1 MNDDWRVRIDV
12 HEDGLARQLTEQLN
26 ADELEHDLQH
36 AFHDRVVLS
45 VDGSLLF
52 AYTGSRAQAYRVA
65 DLVTRLAP
73 EHNATVDVQIAR
85 WHPVSEEWE
94 SPDEPLPADAA
105 DTEAEFEERVEDERE
120 ESAEQ
125 GYPDFEVRVQCH
137 SRHAASQLSHRL
149 DNENVP
155 HVHRSHYLLIG
166 ATDEDDA
173 QALAERLRGE
183 APAGSEVVV
192 EQNRRVVYEHR
203 PFNPFIFLG
212 GLGG

>member
-12 HEDGLARQLTEQLN
+12 EKDGLAHQLTEQLD
-26 ADELEHDLQH
+26 ADELEHDLEH
-36 AFHDRVVLS
+36 SFHDRVVVS
-45 VDGSLLF
+45 TDGPLVF
-52 AYTGSRAQAYRVA
+52 CYTGSREQAQAVA
-65 DLVTRLAP
+65 GLVAQIAAGHKL
-73 EHNATVDVQIAR
+73 TVDVQIAR

-94 SPDEPLPADAA
+94 SADQPAPASPGDVDEELKQ
-105 DTEAEFEERVEDERE
+105 RNEDERE

-137 SRHAASQLSHRL
+137 SRHDASQLSERL
-149 DNENVP
+149 DRENIP
-155 HVHRSHYLLIG
+155 HVHRWSYLLIG
-166 ATDEDDA
+166 AADEDDA

-183 APAGSEVVV
+183 APEGSEVVV

-203 PFNPFIFLG
+203 PFNPFTLLG

>member
-12 HEDGLARQLTEQLN
+12 KEDGLARWLTEQLN
-26 ADELEHDLQH
+26 ADELEHDLAA

-45 VDGSLLF
+45 VDGPVLF
-52 AYTGSRAQAYRVA
+52 AYAGSRAQAERIV
-65 DLVTRLAP
+65 DLVQRLAK
-73 EHNATVDVQIAR
+73 EHKDTLDVQIAH

-94 SPDEPLPADAA
+94 SPDEPEPVTAADAA
-105 DTEAEFEERVEDERE
+105 EERDERVEDERE

-137 SRHAASQLSHRL
+137 SRHDASELSHRL
-149 DNENVP
+149 DQEGVP
-155 HVHRSHYLLIG
+155 HVHRSHYLLVG
-166 ATDEDDA
+166 ATDEDSA
-173 QALAERLRGE
+173 QALAERLRAE
-183 APAGSEVVV
+183 APEGSEVVV

-203 PFNPFIFLG
+203 PFNPFTLLG